1 MIIETEKNKIKNRKC
16 KRQFNTNRELSDY
29 FNLL

>member
-16 KRQFNTNRELSDY
+16 KR
-29 FNLL
+29 